1 MRHLQLDLEG
11 CDSGLRV
18 FRPRGRAE
26 GVVYD
31 FWFSAFRDQ
40 FVFFLDVPF
49 SSQVWGLGFELS
61 TL

>member
-31 FWFSAFRDQ
+31 LWFSAFRDQ
-40 FVFFLDVPF
+40 FVFFWTSLFRLRFGD
-49 SSQVWGLGFELS
+49 
-61 TL
+61 